1 MNMLCMNA
9 VATIVI
15 YGLRTDLCVTNLI
28 SKIMASYFVKFKR
41 LEDNRWEDRSTIID
55 FVKVEQVNSN
65 SFYLKV
71 KQVSNFYKDAPVKI
85 EDVVKL

>member
-1 MNMLCMNA
+1 
-9 VATIVI
+9 
-15 YGLRTDLCVTNLI
+15 
-28 SKIMASYFVKFKR
+28 MASYFVKFKR

-55 FVKVEQVNSN
+55 FKKSEKVDSK

-71 KQVSNFYKDAPVKI
+71 KQASNFYKDAPVKI